1 MKNKGIDVKMIA
13 MMVVAVILGSTLT
26 LGVYKQ
32 FETKQQ
38 VLRVEHTNQIPSLSS
53 KYTDGGA
60 IAPTNFTEAAELV
73 MPAVVHIKST
83 LLSSRTTQGQYDQL
97 PDMFRDFFGD
107 EFLSPDRR
115 GRRGPQPRVGTG
127 SGVIISADGYIVTNN
142 HVIDQ
147 ADDIEVSL
155 NDNRSYKAEVIGVD
169 PSTDLALIKIDE
181 EGLKHLSF
189 GNSDDVKVGEW
200 VLAIGNPFNLNSTVT
215 AGIVSAKARNINIL
229 RDRSAIESFIQTDA
243 AVNPGN
249 SGGALVNL
257 NGELIG
263 INTAIASRTG
273 SFAGYSFA
281 VPTNLARKVIEDLL
295 QHGVVQRAYLGVII
309 RDVDAALAKEKDL
322 NTNQGVYVDSLMANG
337 AAKAS
342 DLEIGDVIVAVDGK
356 KVNKASELQ
365 AAIGTHRPGD
375 KVALEVNRF
384 GKNRK
389 IDIVLRNIDGNT
401 DSIER
406 KEEAA
411 SVMVLG
417 AEFKDIDSDLAD
429 KLDISGGVKV
439 SKLENGKLRKETNMR
454 EGFIITHVNG
464 EKVKNTEE
472 LEKALSKKKSG
483 GVMLEGVY
491 ENYPGNYYYAFGL

>member
-1 MKNKGIDVKMIA
+1 MKNKGIDMKMIA
-13 MMVVAVILGSTLT
+13 MMVVAVVLGSMLT
-26 LGVYKQ
+26 LGVYRQ

-38 VLRVEHTNQIPSLSS
+38 VLRVEHTNQIPTLSS

-60 IAPTNFTEAAELV
+60 IAPTNFTEAAEAV

-83 LLSSRTTQGQYDQL
+83 LLSARPTQGQYDQL

-107 EFLSPDRR
+107 EFFNDRR
-115 GRRGPQPRVGTG
+115 GQRGPQPRVGSG

-142 HVIDQ
+142 HVIDK

-181 EGLKHLSF
+181 GGLKHLSF

-309 RDVDAALAKEKDL
+309 RDVNATLAKDKDL
-322 NTNQGVYVDSLMANG
+322 NVNQGIYVDSMMTNS
-337 AAKAS
+337 AAAAS
-342 DLEIGDVIVAVDGK
+342 GLEIGDVIVAVDGK

-375 KVALEVNRF
+375 KVVLEVNRF
-384 GKNRK
+384 GKNRN
-389 IDIVLRNIDGNT
+389 IDVILRNIDGNT

-406 KEEAA
+406 KEAPA
-411 SVMVLG
+411 STMALG
-417 AEFKDIDSDLAD
+417 AEFEEIDGDLAD
-429 KLDISGGVKV
+429 KLDIDGGVKV
-439 SKLENGKLRKETNMR
+439 SRLEYGKLRKETNMR

-464 EKVKNTEE
+464 EKVKNIEDFE
-472 LEKALSKKKSG
+472 NAMSKKKRG

-491 ENYPGNYYYAFGL
+491 EDYPGNYYYAFGL